1 MRERLTRS
9 QVKRCLID
17 LEKVGKIAGQELVVT
32 VKWVNIEIRD
42 QNQNGRLE
50 DTSINGLMFRD
61 TSLTILTRE
70 GSRVPEA

>member
-1 MRERLTRS
+1 MTRS

-17 LEKVGKIAGQELVVT
+17 LEKVGKIAGRELVVT

-42 QNQNGRLE
+42 QSRSGRLE

-70 GSRVPEA
+70 GSRVLEA

>member
-9 QVKRCLID
+9 QVKICLID
-17 LEKVGKIAGQELVVT
+17 LENVGKIAGQELVVT

-42 QNQNGRLE
+42 QSQNGSVE

-61 TSLTILTRE
+61 SSLTILTRE
-70 GSRVPEA
+70 GSRVLEA